1 MFKGKVQGKQIGELY
16 EALVLTADSENTV
29 RLFALSAAISKMKEQ
44 ASFFDLVC
52 EVRLNQSIVI
62 KAVDFYTNFNTILVT
77 TENDT
82 IKIGHNLK
90 IVNQADLDVHLPA
103 KVLSQV
109 NFSIVF
115 EIGQTEYRACGLQN
129 GDVSLLDGD
138 DLKEWGESLIKIFS
152 PMTSLRTSKSI
163 LTDATT
169 SQAAIEEQGKLK
181 RAMSLKT
188 KTIMV
193 PQSVETES
201 VTTVSYIKTLQ
212 SLAFGSKD
220 GFFSIV

>member
-1 MFKGKVQGKQIGELY
+1 
-16 EALVLTADSENTV
+16 
-29 RLFALSAAISKMKEQ
+29 
-44 ASFFDLVC
+44 
-52 EVRLNQSIVI
+52 
-62 KAVDFYTNFNTILVT
+62 
-77 TENDT
+77 
-82 IKIGHNLK
+82 
-90 IVNQADLDVHLPA
+90 
-103 KVLSQV
+103 
-109 NFSIVF
+109 
-115 EIGQTEYRACGLQN
+115 
-129 GDVSLLDGD
+129 VSLLDGD